1 MPKKDLE
8 NTEAVAE
15 TVETT
20 DPMKQMVR
28 IKLPKDRENKQ
39 PDLFVGLNGKTYL
52 IKRGEAV
59 EVPLLGVRKVSG
71 LSTVRLSGESPVVSA
86 VICSTTVASP
96 CPMHAAEVLM

>member
-59 EVPLLGVRKVSG
+59 EVPLPVAEIIQHSEEQDEAAYEFIS
-71 LSTVRLSGESPVVSA
+71 STA
-86 VICSTTVASP
+86 Q
-96 CPMHAAEVLM
+96 